1 MKEETKGKKRSKSR
15 KRSRD
20 KLMTTDDDEIVEI
33 MEDDDFE
40 KSVAE
45 MQSIPD
51 EEVVARITLLLI

>member
-1 MKEETKGKKRSKSR
+1 
-15 KRSRD
+15 
-20 KLMTTDDDEIVEI
+20 MTTDDDEIVEI